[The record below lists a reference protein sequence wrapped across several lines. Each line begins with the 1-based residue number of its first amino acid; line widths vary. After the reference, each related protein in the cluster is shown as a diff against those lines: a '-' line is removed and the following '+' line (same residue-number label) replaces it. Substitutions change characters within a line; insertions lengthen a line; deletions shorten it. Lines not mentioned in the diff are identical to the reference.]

1 MKKKL
6 LFFISFFIFI
16 TFISIEGMAQ
26 ISNDSIYKVVDN
38 YAHFNGTKEQYTEFL
53 NNNIA
58 KVENKTLDSYDM
70 IALFF
75 VVEANGSISNVRVE
89 RSSQCNACDERA
101 IQIVQNMP
109 LWIPATRNGINV
121 RSLNMIYIKCE
132 ELN

>member
-1 MKKKL
+1 MKKEL
-6 LFFISFFIFI
+6 LLCTLFLIFI
-16 TFISIEGMAQ
+16 TIISTEGIAQ
-26 ISNDSIYKVVDN
+26 ISNDSIYTVVDT
-38 YAHFNGTKEQYTEFL
+38 YANFNGTKEQYTQFL

-58 KVENKTLDSYDM
+58 KVENKTVDSYDM

-75 VVEANGSISNVRVE
+75 VVETNGSISNVRVE

-109 LWIPATRNGINV
+109 LWIPATRSGMHV

>member
-16 TFISIEGMAQ
+16 AFISIEGMAQ
-26 ISNDSIYKVVDN
+26 FVNDSIYKVVDT
-38 YAHFNGTKEQYTEFL
+38 YAHFNGTKEQYNEFL

-58 KVENKTLDSYDM
+58 KVETKTVDSYDM

-75 VVEANGSISNVRVE
+75 VVETNGSITNIRVE
-89 RSSQCNACDERA
+89 RSSKCEACDERA
-101 IQIVQNMP
+101 SQIVQNMP
-109 LWIPATRNGINV
+109 LWIPATRSGINV

>member
-1 MKKKL
+1 MKKEL
-6 LFFISFFIFI
+6 LLSILYFAFILI
-16 TFISIEGMAQ
+16 ISTEVKAQ
-26 ISNDSIYKVVDN
+26 IVNDSVPLVVDT

-58 KVENKTLDSYDM
+58 KVENKTVDSYDM

-75 VVEANGSISNVRVE
+75 VVETNGSISNIRVE

-109 LWIPATRNGINV
+109 LWIPATRSGMDV